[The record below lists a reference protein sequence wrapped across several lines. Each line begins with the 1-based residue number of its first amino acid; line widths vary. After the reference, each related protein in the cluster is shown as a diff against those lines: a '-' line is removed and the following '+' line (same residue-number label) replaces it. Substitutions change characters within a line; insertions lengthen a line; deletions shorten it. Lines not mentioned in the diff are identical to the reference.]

1 MPKLYKN
8 PTKIRFLITA
18 PKCKMKPLSKAVTA
32 ALKLIYNQI
41 ESNQSVND
49 TISKLNSRSK
59 ATSIF
64 TFDLSTLYPII
75 PHDKL
80 KPVMPELINFCFYG
94 GNKEFIG
101 ITRYGAI
108 WTKSREKQKLSF
120 NKTSLK
126 MAILLNLG

>member
-8 PTKIRFLITA
+8 PTKIRFLIAA

-41 ESNQSVND
+41 ESNQSVKD
-49 TISKLNSRSK
+49 TISKLNSTSK
-59 ATSIF
+59 ATSMF
-64 TFDLSTLYPII
+64 TFDLCTLYPII

-80 KPVMPELINFCFYG
+80 KLVMAELINFCFYG

-108 WTKSREKQKLSF
+108 WTKSREEK
-120 NKTSLK
+120 NC
-126 MAILLNLG
+126 LLIKHL